1 MIQNL
6 PIKQKE
12 KSKLK
17 MEKLNNRSEFSLIF
31 KYALKDLSRNYHKI
45 SSIIATLFISL
56 FILSAIFTIED
67 SLKKEL
73 NDNAKAL
80 LGGDLE
86 IDYNRNQGNLELVNQ
101 VKEFAT
107 VSQMIEFS
115 TMLSTTGRDKNKS
128 LFTRIK
134 TVDEKYPLYG
144 EVVFEPIGAYE
155 RMQKE
160 PNTILINES
169 LSKTLNI
176 KLNEQVK
183 VQDQNFTVIGI
194 IKSVPDVSGFVA
206 FGDWALA
213 GKQTLEILK
222 LNGIGSFLNYEYKV
236 KFNQA
241 DNPDEIEQRIEAI
254 FKNDQKVKLRYPEN
268 SASGIKR
275 IINNFSQFLS
285 LVSISAMLIA
295 GIGIANTLLSFINQ
309 NNMSIAVRKAVGFYS
324 GNIKTLYYL
333 QLLILLFVIT
343 VISYGSSFLI
353 VPIVDKYLSDG
364 LGLNVYPVFSIINFI
379 KIFLVGLLVLVIFSI
394 PTISSIDQVKA
405 SNLFR
410 NVFQNLQFYY
420 SKKSIVLSFILLS
433 ILVLL
438 FTIGSEQPTY
448 SLGYFTAFFVC
459 LIVFFFLSRIIIFF
473 LKKFKSSSNISL
485 KVSIKNITQTKSITP
500 ITIMSLGLGVTL
512 LLTLALVGTNF
523 QREIAKSI
531 PNIAPD
537 YFFVGIQKGERE
549 KFEQGIL
556 KMDPNAD
563 IEVVPMVSS
572 GIAKINGINPN
583 TYIKPDNDSYWVI
596 GSERRSSWVE
606 DVPEDNPLVAGKWW
620 DLNKPNE
627 LQISLDAKVARDFN
641 IQLGDIFTLNIYGR
655 EIDGEVI
662 NFREVD
668 YRDLSI
674 NFAMLFNP
682 KFAQNIPHEYL
693 ATAKFNTDKFDETE
707 MLEVMPSLSMIKIAD
722 YLTKVTAVLNKVFI
736 AVTLIS
742 AVTIVIGLIVISSA
756 IMVQGKVKEYQNLVF
771 KILGFSKKE
780 IIFSSLIEFI
790 IIFKS
795 VILIAIFFAVIGS
808 KFIIENIFELVWM
821 FDFKVLIYLSFS
833 IGCITLLL
841 IMLTNL
847 KYLNP
852 KVYPLIRNQ

>member
-1 MIQNL
+1 M
-6 PIKQKE
+6 E
-12 KSKLK
+12 KS
-17 MEKLNNRSEFSLIF
+17 NNSSEFNLIL

-45 SSIIATLFISL
+45 SSIIITLFISL

-86 IDYNRNQGNLELVNQ
+86 IDYNRNQGNLDLVNQ

-115 TMLSTTGRDKNKS
+115 TMLSTTGREKNKS

-144 EVVFEPIGAYE
+144 EVDYEPIDAYE
-155 RMQKE
+155 RMQTE

-176 KLNEQVK
+176 KINEQVK

-236 KFNQA
+236 KFNNDDDPEQ
-241 DNPDEIEQRIEAI
+241 IERKIENI

-333 QLLILLFVIT
+333 QLFILLFVIT

-353 VPIVDKYLSDG
+353 VPIADKYLSDG
-364 LGLNVYPVFSIINFI
+364 LGLNVYPVFSFLNFF
-379 KIFLVGLLVLVIFSI
+379 KIFLVGLLVLIIFSI

-420 SKKSIVLSFILLS
+420 SKKSVAVSFILLS
-433 ILVLL
+433 TLILL

-448 SLGYFTAFFVC
+448 SLGYFVAFFVC
-459 LIVFFFLSRIIIFF
+459 LIVFFLLSKLIIFF
-473 LKKFKSSSNISL
+473 LKKFKSSSIVSL

-500 ITIMSLGLGVTL
+500 ITVMSLGLGVTL

-531 PNIAPD
+531 PDIAPD

-556 KMDPNAD
+556 NMDKDAY
-563 IEVVPMVSS
+563 IEIVPMVSS
-572 GIAKINGINPN
+572 GIAKINGVDPN
-583 TYIKPDNDSYWVI
+583 TFIKPDNDSYWVI

-606 DVPEDNPLVAGKWW
+606 DIPKDNPILEGEWW
-620 DLNKPNE
+620 DLSKPNQ
-627 LQISLDAKVARDFN
+627 LQISLDAKVAKDFN

-682 KFAQNIPHEYL
+682 QFAKEIPHEYL
-693 ATAKFNTDKFDETE
+693 ATAKFNSDKFDETE
-707 MLEVMPSLSMIKIAD
+707 MLEIMPSLSMIKIAD
-722 YLTKVTAVLNKVFI
+722 YLLKVTAVLNKVFI

-742 AVTIVIGLIVISSA
+742 AVTIIIGLIVISSA
-756 IMVQGKVKEYQNLVF
+756 IMVQGKIKEYQNLVF
-771 KILGFSKKE
+771 KILGFSKKQ

-790 IIFKS
+790 IIFMS
-795 VILIAIFFAVIGS
+795 VILIATFFAVIGS
-808 KFIIENIFELVWM
+808 KFIMENIFELVWQ
-821 FDFKVLIYLSFS
+821 FDFKVLIYLGFS
-833 IGCITLLL
+833 IGFITLML
-841 IMLTNL
+841 ILITNL
-847 KYLNP
+847 RYLNP
-852 KVYPLIRNQ
+852 KIYPLIRNQ

>member
-1 MIQNL
+1 
-6 PIKQKE
+6 
-12 KSKLK
+12 
-17 MEKLNNRSEFSLIF
+17 MEKLNNPSEFSLIF
-31 KYALKDLSRNYHKI
+31 KYALKDLSRNYHRI
-45 SSIIATLFISL
+45 SSIIVTLFISL

-86 IDYNRNQGNLELVNQ
+86 IDYNRNQGNLDIVNK

-107 VSQMIEFS
+107 VSQMVEFS
-115 TMLSTTGRDKNKS
+115 TMLSTTSREKNKS

-144 EVVFEPIGAYE
+144 NVVYEPIGAYE

-176 KLNEQVK
+176 KINEIVK
-183 VQDQNFTVIGI
+183 VQNQNFKVIGI

-236 KFNQA
+236 KFNEN
-241 DNPDEIEQRIEAI
+241 DKPEEIEQRIEEI
-254 FKNDQKVKLRYPEN
+254 FKDDQKVKLRYPEN

-333 QLLILLFVIT
+333 QLFILLFIIT
-343 VISYGSSFLI
+343 VVAYESSFLI
-353 VPIVDKYLSDG
+353 VPIADKYLSDG
-364 LGLNVYPVFSIINFI
+364 LGLNVYPVFSLLNFL

-394 PTISSIDQVKA
+394 PTVSSIDQVKA

-420 SKKSIVLSFILLS
+420 SKRSIFLSFVLLS
-433 ILVLL
+433 ILILL
-438 FTIGSEQPTY
+438 FTIGSEQPSY
-448 SLGYFTAFFVC
+448 SLGYFAAFFVC
-459 LIVFFFLSRIIIFF
+459 LIIFFLLSKLIIFF
-473 LKKFKSSSNISL
+473 LKKFKSSSIISL

-500 ITIMSLGLGVTL
+500 ITVMSLGLGVTL

-531 PNIAPD
+531 PGIAPD

-556 KMDPNAD
+556 NMDPNAS
-563 IEVVPMVSS
+563 IEIVPMVSS
-572 GIAKINGINPN
+572 GIVKINGIDPN

-606 DVPEDNPLVAGKWW
+606 NVPEDNPILQGEWW
-620 DLNKPNE
+620 DLSNPNQ
-627 LQISLDAKVARDFN
+627 LQISLDAKVAKDLN

-655 EIDGEVI
+655 EIEGKII

-682 KFAQNIPHEYL
+682 QFAKNIPHEYL
-693 ATAKFNTDKFDETE
+693 ATAKFNSNKFDETE
-707 MLEVMPSLSMIKIAD
+707 MLEIMPSLSIIKIAD
-722 YLTKVTAVLNKVFI
+722 YLSKVTAVLNKVFI

-771 KILGFSKKE
+771 KILGFSKKQ
-780 IIFSSLIEFI
+780 IVFSSLIEFI

-795 VILIAIFFAVIGS
+795 VILIAILFAVIGS
-808 KFIIENIFELVWM
+808 KFIMENIFELVWI
-821 FDFKVLIYLSFS
+821 FDFKVLIYLGFS
-833 IGCITLLL
+833 IGFVTLIL
-841 IMLTNL
+841 ILLTNL

>member
-1 MIQNL
+1 
-6 PIKQKE
+6 
-12 KSKLK
+12 
-17 MEKLNNRSEFSLIF
+17 MEKLNNSSELSLIF
-31 KYALKDLSRNYHKI
+31 KYALKDLSRNYKKI
-45 SSIIATLFISL
+45 SSIIVTLFISL

-73 NDNAKAL
+73 NDNAKVL

-86 IDYNRNQGNLELVNQ
+86 IDYNRNQGDLNLVNK
-101 VKEFAT
+101 VKEFST

-115 TMLSTTGRDKNKS
+115 TMLSTTGREKNKS

-144 EVVFEPIGAYE
+144 EVVYEPEDAYE

-160 PNTILINES
+160 PKTILINES
-169 LSKTLNI
+169 LSKTLKI
-176 KLNEQVK
+176 KINDKVK
-183 VQDQNFTVIGI
+183 VQDQSFIVVGI

-236 KFNQA
+236 KFKLS
-241 DNPDEIEQRIEAI
+241 DDPEKIESKIKDI
-254 FKNDQKVKLRYPEN
+254 FKDDQKVKLRFPEN
-268 SASGIKR
+268 SASGLKR

-333 QLLILLFVIT
+333 QLFILLFIIT

-353 VPIVDKYLSDG
+353 VPIADKYLSDG
-364 LGLNVYPVFSIINFI
+364 LGLNVYPKFSLINFI
-379 KIFLVGLLVLVIFSI
+379 KIFVVGLLVLIIFSI

-420 SKKSIVLSFILLS
+420 SKKSVILSFILLS
-433 ILVLL
+433 FLVLL
-438 FTIGSEQPTY
+438 FTLGSERPSY
-448 SLGYFTAFFVC
+448 SLGYFLAFFVC
-459 LIVFFFLSRIIIFF
+459 LIVFFLLSKIIIYL
-473 LKKFKSSSNISL
+473 LKKFNFFSNISL

-523 QREIAKSI
+523 KREIARSI
-531 PNIAPD
+531 PDIAPD
-537 YFFVGIQKGERE
+537 YFFVGIQKGEKK
-549 KFEQGIL
+549 KFEQGVY
-556 KMDPNAD
+556 KMDPDAD
-563 IEVVPMVSS
+563 IEIVPMVSS
-572 GIAKINGINPN
+572 GIVKINGVNPN
-583 TYIKPDNDSYWVI
+583 SYIKPDNDSYWVI

-606 DVPEDNPLVAGKWW
+606 KIPEDNPILKGEWW
-620 DLNKPNE
+620 DLSKPNQ
-627 LQISLDAKVARDFN
+627 LQISLDAKVAKDFN
-641 IQLGDIFTLNIYGR
+641 IELGDIFTLNIYGR
-655 EIDGEVI
+655 EIDGEIV

-682 KFAQNIPHEYL
+682 QFAKKIPHEYL
-693 ATAKFNTDKFDETE
+693 ATAKFKNPDNFDETK
-707 MLEVMPSLSMIKIAD
+707 MLEVLPSLSMIKIAD
-722 YLTKVTAVLNKVFI
+722 YLNKVTSVLNKVFI

-742 AVTIVIGLIVISSA
+742 GVTIVIGLIVISSA

-790 IIFKS
+790 IIFMS
-795 VILIAIFFAVIGS
+795 VILIAIFFAAIGS
-808 KFIIENIFELVWM
+808 KFIIENIFELVWQ
-821 FDFKVLIYLSFS
+821 FDFKVLIYLGAS
-833 IGCITLLL
+833 IGTVTLIL

-847 KYLNP
+847 KYLSP

>member
-1 MIQNL
+1 
-6 PIKQKE
+6 
-12 KSKLK
+12 
-17 MEKLNNRSEFSLIF
+17 MEKLNNFSDLSLIL
-31 KYALKDLSRNYHKI
+31 KYALKDLSRNYKKI
-45 SSIIATLFISL
+45 SSIIVTLFISL

-73 NDNAKAL
+73 NDNAKVL

-86 IDYNRNQGNLELVNQ
+86 IDYNRNQGDLNLVSK
-101 VKEFAT
+101 VKEFST

-115 TMLSTTGRDKNKS
+115 TMLSTTGREKNKS

-144 EVVFEPIGAYE
+144 EVVYEPEDAYE

-160 PNTILINES
+160 PKTILINES
-169 LSKTLNI
+169 LSKTLKI
-176 KLNEQVK
+176 KINDKVK
-183 VQDQNFTVIGI
+183 VQDQSFIVVGI

-222 LNGIGSFLNYEYKV
+222 LNGIGNFLNYEYKV
-236 KFNQA
+236 KFKPS
-241 DNPDEIEQRIEAI
+241 DDPEKIEGKIKDI
-254 FKNDQKVKLRYPEN
+254 FKDDQKVKLRFPEN
-268 SASGIKR
+268 SASGLKR

-333 QLLILLFVIT
+333 QLLILLFIIT

-353 VPIVDKYLSDG
+353 VPIADKYLSDG
-364 LGLNVYPVFSIINFI
+364 LGLNVYPKFSLINFI
-379 KIFLVGLLVLVIFSI
+379 KIFIVGLLVLIIFSI

-420 SKKSIVLSFILLS
+420 SKKSVILSFILLS
-433 ILVLL
+433 FLVLL
-438 FTIGSEQPTY
+438 FTLGSERPSY
-448 SLGYFTAFFVC
+448 SLGYFLAFFVC
-459 LIVFFFLSRIIIFF
+459 LIVFFLLSKVIIYL
-473 LKKFKSSSNISL
+473 LKKFNFISNISL

-523 QREIAKSI
+523 KREIARSI
-531 PNIAPD
+531 PDIAPD
-537 YFFVGIQKGERE
+537 YFFVGIQKGEKK
-549 KFEQGIL
+549 KFEQGVY
-556 KMDPNAD
+556 KMSPDAN
-563 IEVVPMVSS
+563 IEIVPMVSS
-572 GIAKINGINPN
+572 GIVKINGVNPN
-583 TYIKPDNDSYWVI
+583 SYIKPDNDSYWVI

-606 DVPEDNPLVAGKWW
+606 NIPKDNPILKGEWW
-620 DLNKPNE
+620 DLSKPNQ
-627 LQISLDAKVARDFN
+627 LQISLDAKVAKDFN
-641 IQLGDIFTLNIYGR
+641 IELGDIFTLNIYGR
-655 EIDGEVI
+655 EIDGEIV

-682 KFAQNIPHEYL
+682 QFAKKIPHEYL
-693 ATAKFNTDKFDETE
+693 ATAKFKNLDNFDETK
-707 MLEVMPSLSMIKIAD
+707 MLEVLPSLSMIKIAD
-722 YLTKVTAVLNKVFI
+722 YLNKVTSVLNKVFI

-742 AVTIVIGLIVISSA
+742 GVTIVIGLIVISSA

-790 IIFKS
+790 IIFMS

-808 KFIIENIFELVWM
+808 KFIMENIFELVWQ
-821 FDFKVLIYLSFS
+821 FDFKVLIYLGAS
-833 IGCITLLL
+833 IGIVTLIL

-847 KYLNP
+847 KYLSP

>member
-1 MIQNL
+1 
-6 PIKQKE
+6 
-12 KSKLK
+12 
-17 MEKLNNRSEFSLIF
+17 MEKLNNRSEFSLIL

-45 SSIIATLFISL
+45 SSIIVTLFISL

-86 IDYNRNQGNLELVNQ
+86 IDYNRNPGNLDLVNQ
-101 VKEFAT
+101 VKKFAI

-115 TMLSTTGRDKNKS
+115 TMLSTTGREKNKS

-144 EVVFEPIGAYE
+144 NVFYEPIGAYE

-160 PNTILINES
+160 PYSILINES

-176 KLNEQVK
+176 KINEKVK

-236 KFNQA
+236 KFNEK
-241 DNPDEIEQRIEAI
+241 DSSEEIEQRIKEI

-333 QLLILLFVIT
+333 QLFILLFIIT
-343 VISYGSSFLI
+343 VFAYGSSFLI
-353 VPIVDKYLSDG
+353 VPIVDKYLSNG
-364 LGLNVYPVFSIINFI
+364 LGLNVYPVFSLLNFL
-379 KIFLVGLLVLVIFSI
+379 KIFLVGLLILIIFSI

-420 SKKSIVLSFILLS
+420 SKRSVVLSFVLLS
-433 ILVLL
+433 ILILL
-438 FTIGSEQPTY
+438 FTIGSEQPSY
-448 SLGYFTAFFVC
+448 SLGYFAAFFVC
-459 LIVFFFLSRIIIFF
+459 LIVFFLLSKLIIFF
-473 LKKFKSSSNISL
+473 LRKFKSSPIISL

-500 ITIMSLGLGVTL
+500 ITVMSLGLGVTL

-531 PNIAPD
+531 PDIAPD

-556 KMDPNAD
+556 NMDPNAS
-563 IEVVPMVSS
+563 IEIVPMVSS
-572 GIAKINGINPN
+572 GIVKINGIDPN

-606 DVPEDNPLVAGKWW
+606 NVPEDNSILEGEWW
-620 DLNKPNE
+620 DLLNPDQ
-627 LQISLDAKVARDFN
+627 LQISLDAKVAKDFN
-641 IQLGDIFTLNIYGR
+641 ILLGDIFTLNVYGR
-655 EIDGEVI
+655 EIEGKVV

-682 KFAQNIPHEYL
+682 QFAKNIPHEYL
-693 ATAKFNTDKFDETE
+693 ATAKFNSNKFDETE
-707 MLEVMPSLSMIKIAD
+707 MLEIMPSLSMIKIAD
-722 YLTKVTAVLNKVFI
+722 YLSKVTAVLNKVFI

-742 AVTIVIGLIVISSA
+742 AITIVIGLIVISSA

-771 KILGFSKKE
+771 KILGFSKKQ

-790 IIFKS
+790 IVFKS
-795 VILIAIFFAVIGS
+795 VILIAVFFAVIGS
-808 KFIIENIFELVWM
+808 KFIMENIFELVWM
-821 FDFKVLIYLSFS
+821 FDFKILIYLGLT
-833 IGCITLLL
+833 IGFITLVL
-841 IMLTNL
+841 ILLTNL

>member
-1 MIQNL
+1 
-6 PIKQKE
+6 
-12 KSKLK
+12 
-17 MEKLNNRSEFSLIF
+17 MEKLNNSSELSLIF
-31 KYALKDLSRNYHKI
+31 KYALKDLSRNYKKI
-45 SSIIATLFISL
+45 SSIIVTLFISL

-73 NDNAKAL
+73 NDNAKVL

-86 IDYNRNQGNLELVNQ
+86 IDYNRNQGDLNLVNK
-101 VKEFAT
+101 VKEFST

-115 TMLSTTGRDKNKS
+115 TMLSTTGREKNKS

-144 EVVFEPIGAYE
+144 EVVYEPEDAYE

-160 PNTILINES
+160 PKTILINES
-169 LSKTLNI
+169 LSKTLKI
-176 KLNEQVK
+176 KINDKVK
-183 VQDQNFTVIGI
+183 VQDQSFIVVGI

-236 KFNQA
+236 KFKPS
-241 DNPDEIEQRIEAI
+241 DDPEKIESKIKDI
-254 FKNDQKVKLRYPEN
+254 FKDDQKVKLRFPEN
-268 SASGIKR
+268 SASGLKR

-333 QLLILLFVIT
+333 QLLILLFIIT

-353 VPIVDKYLSDG
+353 VPIADKYLSDG
-364 LGLNVYPVFSIINFI
+364 LGLNVYPKFSLINFI
-379 KIFLVGLLVLVIFSI
+379 KIFIVGLLVLIIFSI

-420 SKKSIVLSFILLS
+420 SKKSVILSFILLS
-433 ILVLL
+433 FLVLL
-438 FTIGSEQPTY
+438 FTLGSERPSY
-448 SLGYFTAFFVC
+448 SLGYFLAFFVC
-459 LIVFFFLSRIIIFF
+459 LIVFFLLSKIIIYL
-473 LKKFKSSSNISL
+473 LKKFNFNSNISL

-523 QREIAKSI
+523 KREIARSI
-531 PNIAPD
+531 PDIAPD
-537 YFFVGIQKGERE
+537 YFFVGIQKGEKK
-549 KFEQGIL
+549 KFEQSVY
-556 KMDPNAD
+556 KMNPDAN
-563 IEVVPMVSS
+563 IEIVPMVSS
-572 GIAKINGINPN
+572 GIVKINGVNPN
-583 TYIKPDNDSYWVI
+583 SYIKPDNDSYWVI

-606 DVPEDNPLVAGKWW
+606 NIPKDNPILKGEWW
-620 DLNKPNE
+620 DLSKPNQ
-627 LQISLDAKVARDFN
+627 LQISLDAKVAKDFN
-641 IQLGDIFTLNIYGR
+641 IELGDIFTLNIYGR
-655 EIDGEVI
+655 EIDGEIV

-682 KFAQNIPHEYL
+682 QFAKKIPHEYL
-693 ATAKFNTDKFDETE
+693 ATAKFKNPDNFDETK
-707 MLEVMPSLSMIKIAD
+707 MLEVLPSLSMIKIAD
-722 YLTKVTAVLNKVFI
+722 YLNKVTSVLNKVFI

-742 AVTIVIGLIVISSA
+742 GVTIVIGLIVISSA

-790 IIFKS
+790 IIFMS

-808 KFIIENIFELVWM
+808 KFIMENIFELVWQ
-821 FDFKVLIYLSFS
+821 FDFKVLIYLGAS
-833 IGCITLLL
+833 IGIVTLIL

-847 KYLNP
+847 KYLSP

>member
-1 MIQNL
+1 M
-6 PIKQKE
+6 E
-12 KSKLK
+12 KS
-17 MEKLNNRSEFSLIF
+17 NNSSEFNLIL

-45 SSIIATLFISL
+45 SSIIITLFISL

-86 IDYNRNQGNLELVNQ
+86 IDYNRNQGNLDLVNQ

-115 TMLSTTGRDKNKS
+115 TMLSTTGREKNKS

-134 TVDEKYPLYG
+134 TVDEKYPHYG
-144 EVVFEPIGAYE
+144 EVDYEPIEAYE
-155 RMQKE
+155 RMQRE

-176 KLNEQVK
+176 KINEQVK

-236 KFNQA
+236 KFNNDDDPA
-241 DNPDEIEQRIEAI
+241 EIEKKIENI

-333 QLLILLFVIT
+333 QLFILLFIIT

-353 VPIVDKYLSDG
+353 VPIADKYLSDG
-364 LGLNVYPVFSIINFI
+364 LGLNVYPVFSFLNFF

-420 SKKSIVLSFILLS
+420 SKKSVAVSFILLS
-433 ILVLL
+433 ILIIL
-438 FTIGSEQPTY
+438 FTIGTEQPTY
-448 SLGYFTAFFVC
+448 SLGYFVAFFVC
-459 LIVFFFLSRIIIFF
+459 LVVFFLLSKLIIFF
-473 LKKFKSSSNISL
+473 LKKFKSSSIVSL

-500 ITIMSLGLGVTL
+500 ITVMSLGLGVTL

-531 PNIAPD
+531 PDIAPD

-556 KMDPNAD
+556 NMDKDAN
-563 IEVVPMVSS
+563 IEIVPMVSS
-572 GIAKINGINPN
+572 GIVKINGVDPN
-583 TYIKPDNDSYWVI
+583 TFIKPDNDSYWVI

-606 DVPEDNPLVAGKWW
+606 NIPKDNPILEGEWW
-620 DLNKPNE
+620 DLSKPNQ
-627 LQISLDAKVARDFN
+627 LQISLDAKVAKDFN
-641 IQLGDIFTLNIYGR
+641 IQLGDIFTLNVYGR

-682 KFAQNIPHEYL
+682 QFAKQIPHEYL
-693 ATAKFNTDKFDETE
+693 ATAKFNSDKFDETE
-707 MLEVMPSLSMIKIAD
+707 MLEIMPSLSMIKIAD
-722 YLTKVTAVLNKVFI
+722 YLLKVTAVLNKVFI

-742 AVTIVIGLIVISSA
+742 AVTIIIGLIVISSA
-756 IMVQGKVKEYQNLVF
+756 IMVQGKIKEYQNLVF
-771 KILGFSKKE
+771 KILGFSKKQ

-790 IIFKS
+790 IIFMS
-795 VILIAIFFAVIGS
+795 VILIATFFAVIGS
-808 KFIIENIFELVWM
+808 KFIMENIFELVWQ
-821 FDFKVLIYLSFS
+821 FDFKVLIYLGFS
-833 IGCITLLL
+833 IGLVTLIL
-841 IMLTNL
+841 ILITNL
-847 KYLNP
+847 RYLNP
-852 KVYPLIRNQ
+852 KIYPLIRNQ

>member
-1 MIQNL
+1 
-6 PIKQKE
+6 
-12 KSKLK
+12 
-17 MEKLNNRSEFSLIF
+17 MEKLNNPSEINLIF
-31 KYALKDLSRNYHKI
+31 KYALKDLSRNYKKL
-45 SSIIATLFISL
+45 SSIIITLFISL

-86 IDYNRNQGNLELVNQ
+86 IDYNRNEGNLKLVNQ

-107 VSQMIEFS
+107 ISQMIEFS
-115 TMLSTTGRDKNKS
+115 TMVSTIDRDKNKS

-134 TVDEKYPLYG
+134 TVDTKYPLYG
-144 EVVFEPIGAYE
+144 EVNYEPAGAFD
-155 RMQKE
+155 RMHNE
-160 PNTILINES
+160 PNTLLINES
-169 LSKTLNI
+169 LSKNLNLKI
-176 KLNEQVK
+176 DDKIK
-183 VQDQNFTVIGI
+183 VQNQLFTIIGI
-194 IKSVPDVSGFVA
+194 VKSVPDVSGFVA

-213 GKQTLEILK
+213 GDQTLEILK

-236 KFNQA
+236 KFNEA
-241 DNPDEIEQRIEAI
+241 DDAAKIEKKIENI
-254 FKNDQKVKLRYPEN
+254 FKDDQKVKLRYPEN
-268 SASGIKR
+268 SASGLKR

-333 QLLILLFVIT
+333 QLLILLLVIT
-343 VISYGSSFLI
+343 TLAYGSSFLI
-353 VPIVDKYLSDG
+353 VPIVDQYLSDG
-364 LGLNVYPVFSIINFI
+364 LGLNVSPVFSFFNFI

-394 PTISSIDQVKA
+394 PTISSIDQVRA

-410 NVFQNLQFYY
+410 NVFQNLEFYY
-420 SKKSIVLSFILLS
+420 SKKSTALSLILLS

-438 FTIGSEQPTY
+438 FSFGSERPIY
-448 SLGYFTAFFVC
+448 SIGYFAAFFVC
-459 LIVFFFLSRIIIFF
+459 LIVFFLLSKIIIYF
-473 LKKFKSSSNISL
+473 LKKFKSTSNISL

-531 PNIAPD
+531 PDIAPD
-537 YFFVGIQKGERE
+537 YFFVGIQKGEKEIFE
-549 KFEQGIL
+549 KNIL
-556 KMDPNAD
+556 NIDSNAK

-572 GIAKINGINPN
+572 GIIKINGVNPN
-583 TYIKPDNDSYWVI
+583 IYIKPDNDSYWVI
-596 GSERRSSWVE
+596 GSDRRSSWVE
-606 DVPEDNPLVAGKWW
+606 DVPEDNPITEGEWW
-620 DLNKPNE
+620 DLTKPDQ
-627 LQISLDAKVARDFN
+627 LQISLDAEVAKNLN
-641 IQLGDIFTLNIYGR
+641 INLGDVFTLNIYGR
-655 EIDGEVI
+655 EIDGEIV
-662 NFREVD
+662 NFRAVD

-682 KFAQNIPHEYL
+682 QFANNIPHEYL
-693 ATAKFNTDKFDETE
+693 ATAKFETIEKFDETS
-707 MLEVMPSLSMIKIAD
+707 MLDVLPSLSMIKIAD
-722 YLTKVTAVLNKVFI
+722 YLSKVTDVLNKVFI
-736 AVTLIS
+736 AVTLVS
-742 AVTIVIGLIVISSA
+742 AVTIIIGLIVISSA

-780 IIFSSLIEFI
+780 VILSSLIEFI

-795 VILIAIFFAVIGS
+795 VILIAILFAVIAS
-808 KFIIENIFELVWM
+808 KFIMENIFELVWA
-821 FDFKVLIYLSFS
+821 FDLKVLIYLGFS
-833 IGCITLLL
+833 IGSVTLFL

>member
-1 MIQNL
+1 
-6 PIKQKE
+6 
-12 KSKLK
+12 
-17 MEKLNNRSEFSLIF
+17 MEKLNNPSELSLIF
-31 KYALKDLSRNYHKI
+31 KYALKDLSRNYKKI
-45 SSIIATLFISL
+45 SSIIVTLFISL

-73 NDNAKAL
+73 NDNAKVL

-86 IDYNRNQGNLELVNQ
+86 IDYNRNQGDLNLVNK
-101 VKEFAT
+101 VKEFST

-115 TMLSTTGRDKNKS
+115 TMLSTTGREKNKS

-144 EVVFEPIGAYE
+144 EVVYEPEEAYE

-160 PNTILINES
+160 PKTILINES
-169 LSKTLNI
+169 LSKTLKI
-176 KLNEQVK
+176 KINDKVK
-183 VQDQNFTVIGI
+183 VQDQSFIVVGI

-236 KFNQA
+236 KFKPS
-241 DNPDEIEQRIEAI
+241 DDPEKIESKIKDI
-254 FKNDQKVKLRYPEN
+254 FKDDQKVKLRFPEN
-268 SASGIKR
+268 SASGLKR

-333 QLLILLFVIT
+333 QLLILLFIIT
-343 VISYGSSFLI
+343 VISYSSSFLI
-353 VPIVDKYLSDG
+353 VPIADKYLSDG
-364 LGLNVYPVFSIINFI
+364 LGLNVYPKFSLINFI
-379 KIFLVGLLVLVIFSI
+379 KIFIVGLLVLIIFSI

-420 SKKSIVLSFILLS
+420 SKKSVILSFILLS
-433 ILVLL
+433 FLVLL
-438 FTIGSEQPTY
+438 FTLGSERPSY
-448 SLGYFTAFFVC
+448 SLGYFLSFFVC
-459 LIVFFFLSRIIIFF
+459 LIVFFLLSKIIIYL
-473 LKKFKSSSNISL
+473 LKKFNFISNISL

-523 QREIAKSI
+523 KREIARSI
-531 PNIAPD
+531 PDIAPD
-537 YFFVGIQKGERE
+537 YFFVGIQKGEKK
-549 KFEQGIL
+549 KFEQGVY
-556 KMDPNAD
+556 KMNPDAN
-563 IEVVPMVSS
+563 IEIVPMVSS
-572 GIAKINGINPN
+572 GIVKINGVNPN
-583 TYIKPDNDSYWVI
+583 SYIKPNNDSYWVI

-606 DVPEDNPLVAGKWW
+606 NIPKDNPIIKGEWW
-620 DLNKPNE
+620 DLSKPNQ
-627 LQISLDAKVARDFN
+627 LQISLDAKVAKDFN
-641 IQLGDIFTLNIYGR
+641 IELGDIFTLNIYGR
-655 EIDGEVI
+655 EIDGEII

-682 KFAQNIPHEYL
+682 QFAKKIPHEYL
-693 ATAKFNTDKFDETE
+693 ATAKFKNPDNFDETK
-707 MLEVMPSLSMIKIAD
+707 MLEVLPSLSMIKIAD
-722 YLTKVTAVLNKVFI
+722 YLNKVTSVLNKVFI

-742 AVTIVIGLIVISSA
+742 GVTIVIGLIVISSA

-790 IIFKS
+790 IIFMS

-808 KFIIENIFELVWM
+808 KFVMENIFELVWQ
-821 FDFKVLIYLSFS
+821 FDFKVLIYLGAS
-833 IGCITLLL
+833 IGIVTLIL

-847 KYLNP
+847 KYLSP

>member
-1 MIQNL
+1 
-6 PIKQKE
+6 
-12 KSKLK
+12 
-17 MEKLNNRSEFSLIF
+17 MEKLNNSSELSLIF
-31 KYALKDLSRNYHKI
+31 KYALKDLSRNYKKI
-45 SSIIATLFISL
+45 SSIIVTLFISL

-73 NDNAKAL
+73 NDNAKVL

-86 IDYNRNQGNLELVNQ
+86 IDYNRNQGDLNLVNK
-101 VKEFAT
+101 VKEFST

-115 TMLSTTGRDKNKS
+115 TMLSTTGREKNKS

-144 EVVFEPIGAYE
+144 EVVYEPEDAYE

-160 PNTILINES
+160 PKTILINES
-169 LSKTLNI
+169 LSKTLKI
-176 KLNEQVK
+176 KINDKVK
-183 VQDQNFTVIGI
+183 VQDQSFIVVGI

-236 KFNQA
+236 KFKPS
-241 DNPDEIEQRIEAI
+241 DDPEKIESKIKDI
-254 FKNDQKVKLRYPEN
+254 FKDDQKVKLRFPEN
-268 SASGIKR
+268 SASGLKR

-333 QLLILLFVIT
+333 QLFILLFIIT

-353 VPIVDKYLSDG
+353 VPIADKYLSDG
-364 LGLNVYPVFSIINFI
+364 LGLNVYPKFSLINFI
-379 KIFLVGLLVLVIFSI
+379 KIFIVGLLVLIIFSI

-420 SKKSIVLSFILLS
+420 SKKSVILSFILLS
-433 ILVLL
+433 FLVLL
-438 FTIGSEQPTY
+438 FTLGSERPSY
-448 SLGYFTAFFVC
+448 SLGYFLAFFVC
-459 LIVFFFLSRIIIFF
+459 LIVFFLLSKIIIYL
-473 LKKFKSSSNISL
+473 LKKFNFISNISL

-523 QREIAKSI
+523 KREIARSI
-531 PNIAPD
+531 PDIAPD
-537 YFFVGIQKGERE
+537 YFFVGIQKGEKK
-549 KFEQGIL
+549 KFEQGVY
-556 KMDPNAD
+556 KMNPDAN
-563 IEVVPMVSS
+563 IEIVPMVSS
-572 GIAKINGINPN
+572 GIVKINGVNPN
-583 TYIKPDNDSYWVI
+583 SYIKPDNDSYWVI

-606 DVPEDNPLVAGKWW
+606 NIPKDNPILKGEWW
-620 DLNKPNE
+620 DLSKPNQ
-627 LQISLDAKVARDFN
+627 LQISLDAKVAKDFN
-641 IQLGDIFTLNIYGR
+641 IELGDIFTLNIYGR
-655 EIDGEVI
+655 EIDGEIV

-682 KFAQNIPHEYL
+682 QFAKKIPHEYL
-693 ATAKFNTDKFDETE
+693 ATAKFKNPDNFDETK
-707 MLEVMPSLSMIKIAD
+707 MLEVLPSLSMIKIAD
-722 YLTKVTAVLNKVFI
+722 YLNKVTSVLNKVFI

-742 AVTIVIGLIVISSA
+742 GVTIVIGLIVISSA

-790 IIFKS
+790 IIFIS

-808 KFIIENIFELVWM
+808 KFIMENIFELVWQ
-821 FDFKVLIYLSFS
+821 FDFKVLIYLGAS
-833 IGCITLLL
+833 IGIVTLIL

-847 KYLNP
+847 KYLSP

>member
-1 MIQNL
+1 
-6 PIKQKE
+6 
-12 KSKLK
+12 
-17 MEKLNNRSEFSLIF
+17 MEKLNNSSELSLIF
-31 KYALKDLSRNYHKI
+31 KYALKDLSRNYKKI
-45 SSIIATLFISL
+45 SSIIVTLFISL

-73 NDNAKAL
+73 NDNAKVL

-86 IDYNRNQGNLELVNQ
+86 IDYNRNQGDLNLVNK
-101 VKEFAT
+101 VKEFST

-115 TMLSTTGRDKNKS
+115 TMLSTTGREKNKS

-144 EVVFEPIGAYE
+144 EVVYEPEDAYE

-160 PNTILINES
+160 PKTILINES
-169 LSKTLNI
+169 LSKTLKI
-176 KLNEQVK
+176 KINDKVK
-183 VQDQNFTVIGI
+183 VQDQSFIVVGI

-236 KFNQA
+236 KFKPS
-241 DNPDEIEQRIEAI
+241 DDPEKIESKIKDI
-254 FKNDQKVKLRYPEN
+254 FKDDQKVKLRFPEN
-268 SASGIKR
+268 SASGLKR

-324 GNIKTLYYL
+324 GNIKTLYYI
-333 QLLILLFVIT
+333 QLLILLFIIT
-343 VISYGSSFLI
+343 VISYSSSFLI
-353 VPIVDKYLSDG
+353 VPIADKYLSDG
-364 LGLNVYPVFSIINFI
+364 LGLNVYPKFSLINFI
-379 KIFLVGLLVLVIFSI
+379 KIFIVGLLVLIIFSI

-420 SKKSIVLSFILLS
+420 SKKSVILSFILLS
-433 ILVLL
+433 FLVLL
-438 FTIGSEQPTY
+438 FTLGSERPSY
-448 SLGYFTAFFVC
+448 SLGYFLAFFVC
-459 LIVFFFLSRIIIFF
+459 LIVFFLLSKIIIYL
-473 LKKFKSSSNISL
+473 LKKFNFISNISL

-523 QREIAKSI
+523 KREIARSI
-531 PNIAPD
+531 PDIAPD
-537 YFFVGIQKGERE
+537 YFFVGIQKGEKK
-549 KFEQGIL
+549 KFEQGVY
-556 KMDPNAD
+556 KMNPDAN
-563 IEVVPMVSS
+563 IEIVPMVSS
-572 GIAKINGINPN
+572 GIVKINGVNPN
-583 TYIKPDNDSYWVI
+583 SYIKPDNDSYWVI

-606 DVPEDNPLVAGKWW
+606 NIPKDNPIIKGEWW
-620 DLNKPNE
+620 DLSKPNQ
-627 LQISLDAKVARDFN
+627 LQISLDAKVAKDFN
-641 IQLGDIFTLNIYGR
+641 IELGDIFTLNIYGR
-655 EIDGEVI
+655 EIDGEIV

-682 KFAQNIPHEYL
+682 QFAKKIPHEYL
-693 ATAKFNTDKFDETE
+693 ATAKFKNPDNFDETK
-707 MLEVMPSLSMIKIAD
+707 MLEVLPSLSMIKIAD
-722 YLTKVTAVLNKVFI
+722 YLNKVTSVLNKVFI

-742 AVTIVIGLIVISSA
+742 GVTIVIGLIVISSA

-790 IIFKS
+790 IIFMS

-808 KFIIENIFELVWM
+808 KFIMENIFELVWQ
-821 FDFKVLIYLSFS
+821 FDFKVLIYLGAS
-833 IGCITLLL
+833 IGIVTLIL

-847 KYLNP
+847 KYLSP

>member
-1 MIQNL
+1 
-6 PIKQKE
+6 
-12 KSKLK
+12 
-17 MEKLNNRSEFSLIF
+17 MEKLNNSSELSLIF
-31 KYALKDLSRNYHKI
+31 KYALKDLSRNYKKI
-45 SSIIATLFISL
+45 SSIIVTLFISL

-73 NDNAKAL
+73 NDNAKVL

-86 IDYNRNQGNLELVNQ
+86 IDYNRNQGDLTLVNK
-101 VKEFAT
+101 VKKFSS

-115 TMLSTTGRDKNKS
+115 TMLSTTGREKNKS

-144 EVVFEPIGAYE
+144 EVVYEPEDAYE
-155 RMQKE
+155 RMQNE
-160 PNTILINES
+160 PKTILINES
-169 LSKTLNI
+169 LSKTLKI
-176 KLNEQVK
+176 KINDKVK
-183 VQDQNFTVIGI
+183 VQDQSFIVVGI

-236 KFNQA
+236 KFKPG
-241 DNPDEIEQRIEAI
+241 DDPEKIESKIKDI
-254 FKNDQKVKLRYPEN
+254 FKDDQKVKLRFPEN
-268 SASGIKR
+268 SASGLKR

-333 QLLILLFVIT
+333 QLLILLFIIT
-343 VISYGSSFLI
+343 LISYGSSFLI
-353 VPIVDKYLSDG
+353 VPIADKYLSDG
-364 LGLNVYPVFSIINFI
+364 LGLNVYPKFSLINFI
-379 KIFLVGLLVLVIFSI
+379 KIFIVGLLVLIIFSI

-410 NVFQNLQFYY
+410 NVFQNLKFYY
-420 SKKSIVLSFILLS
+420 SKKSVILSFILLS
-433 ILVLL
+433 FLVLL
-438 FTIGSEQPTY
+438 FTLGSERPSY
-448 SLGYFTAFFVC
+448 SLGYFLAFFVC
-459 LIVFFFLSRIIIFF
+459 LIVFFLLSKIIIYL
-473 LKKFKSSSNISL
+473 LKKFNFISNISL

-523 QREIAKSI
+523 KREIARSI
-531 PNIAPD
+531 PDIAPD
-537 YFFVGIQKGERE
+537 YFFVGIQKGEKK
-549 KFEQGIL
+549 KFEQGL
-556 KMDPNAD
+556 YKMNPDAN
-563 IEVVPMVSS
+563 IEIVPMVSS
-572 GIAKINGINPN
+572 GIVKINGVNPN
-583 TYIKPDNDSYWVI
+583 SYIKPDNDSYWVI

-606 DVPEDNPLVAGKWW
+606 NIPKDNPILKGEWW
-620 DLNKPNE
+620 DLSKPDQ
-627 LQISLDAKVARDFN
+627 LQISLDAKVAKDFN
-641 IQLGDIFTLNIYGR
+641 IELGDIFTLNIYGR
-655 EIDGEVI
+655 EIDGEIV

-682 KFAQNIPHEYL
+682 QFAKKIPHEYL
-693 ATAKFNTDKFDETE
+693 ATAKFKNPDNFDETK
-707 MLEVMPSLSMIKIAD
+707 MLEVLPSLSMIKIAD
-722 YLTKVTAVLNKVFI
+722 YLNKVKSVLNKVFI

-742 AVTIVIGLIVISSA
+742 GVTIIIGLIVISSA

-771 KILGFSKKE
+771 KILGFSKKQ
-780 IIFSSLIEFI
+780 IILSSLIEFI
-790 IIFKS
+790 IIFMS

-808 KFIIENIFELVWM
+808 KFIMENIFELVWQ
-821 FDFKVLIYLSFS
+821 FDFKVLIYLGAS
-833 IGCITLLL
+833 IGIVTLIL
-841 IMLTNL
+841 ILLTNL
-847 KYLNP
+847 KYLSP

>member
-1 MIQNL
+1 
-6 PIKQKE
+6 
-12 KSKLK
+12 
-17 MEKLNNRSEFSLIF
+17 MEKFYNFSEFSLII

-45 SSIIATLFISL
+45 SSIVITLFISL
-56 FILSAIFTIED
+56 FILSAIFTVED
-67 SLKKEL
+67 SLKTEL

-86 IDYNRNQGNLELVNQ
+86 IDYNRNQGNLDLVNK

-107 VSQMIEFS
+107 VSEMIEFS
-115 TMLSTTGRDKNKS
+115 TMLSTTGRKKNKS

-144 EVVFEPIGAYE
+144 NIVYEPDGAYE
-155 RMQKE
+155 RMQRE
-160 PNTILINES
+160 SNTILVNES
-169 LSKTLNI
+169 LSNTLNI
-176 KLNEQVK
+176 KINEQVK
-183 VQDQNFTVIGI
+183 VQDQNFKVIGI

-222 LNGIGSFLNYEYKV
+222 LNGIGNFLNYEYKV
-236 KFNQA
+236 RFNE
-241 DNPDEIEQRIEAI
+241 NNRSEEIEKKIEEI
-254 FKNDQKVKLRYPEN
+254 FKDDQKVKIRYPEN

-324 GNIKTLYYL
+324 GNIKKLYYF
-333 QLLILLFVIT
+333 QLFILLFIVTI
-343 VISYGSSFLI
+343 VAYGSSFLI
-353 VPIVDKYLSDG
+353 VPIVDKYLSEG
-364 LGLNVYPVFSIINFI
+364 LGLNVYPVFSLSNLL
-379 KIFLVGLLVLVIFSI
+379 KIFIVGLLVLIIFSI

-420 SKKSIVLSFILLS
+420 SKRSVVISLVLLS
-433 ILVLL
+433 ILILL
-438 FTIGSEQPTY
+438 FTIGSEQPSY
-448 SLGYFTAFFVC
+448 SLGYFAAFFVC
-459 LIVFFFLSRIIIFF
+459 LIIFFLLSKLIIFF
-473 LKKFKSSSNISL
+473 LKKFKSSSLIPL

-500 ITIMSLGLGVTL
+500 ITVMSLGLGVTL

-531 PNIAPD
+531 PDIAPD
-537 YFFVGIQKGERE
+537 YFFVGIQNGERD
-549 KFEQGIL
+549 KFEKGIL
-556 KMDPNAD
+556 DIDPNVNFE
-563 IEVVPMVSS
+563 IVPMVSS
-572 GIAKINGINPN
+572 GIVKINGIDPN

-606 DVPEDNPLVAGKWW
+606 NPPKDNPILDGEWW
-620 DLNKPNE
+620 DLSKSDQ
-627 LQISLDAKVARDFN
+627 LQISLDAKVAKDLN

-655 EIDGEVI
+655 EIEGKII

-682 KFAQNIPHEYL
+682 QFAKNIPHEYL
-693 ATAKFNTDKFDETE
+693 ATAKFNSDNFNETE
-707 MLEVMPSLSMIKIAD
+707 MLEIMPSLSIIKIAD
-722 YLTKVTAVLNKVFI
+722 YLLKVTAVLNKVFI

-742 AVTIVIGLIVISSA
+742 TVTIVIGLIVISSA

-771 KILGFSKKE
+771 KILGFSKKQ

-795 VILIAIFFAVIGS
+795 VILIAILFSIIGS
-808 KFIIENIFELVWM
+808 KFIMENIFELVWM
-821 FDFKVLIYLSFS
+821 FDFKVLIYLGLS
-833 IGCITLLL
+833 IGSVTLCL

-852 KVYPLIRNQ
+852 KAYPLIRNQ

>member
-1 MIQNL
+1 
-6 PIKQKE
+6 
-12 KSKLK
+12 
-17 MEKLNNRSEFSLIF
+17 MEKLNNPSELNLII
-31 KYALKDLSRNYHKI
+31 KYALKDLSRNFKKL
-45 SSIIATLFISL
+45 SSIIITLFISL

-73 NDNAKAL
+73 NDNAKSL

-86 IDYNRNQGNLELVNQ
+86 IDYNRNEGNLELVNQ
-101 VKEFAT
+101 VKKFAT
-107 VSQMIEFS
+107 ISQMIEFS
-115 TMLSTTGRDKNKS
+115 TMVSTIDREKNKS

-134 TVDEKYPLYG
+134 TVDTKYPLYG
-144 EVVFEPIGAYE
+144 SVNYEPIGAFD
-155 RMQKE
+155 RMHNE
-160 PNTILINES
+160 PNTLLINES
-169 LSKTLNI
+169 LSKNLNLNI
-176 KLNEQVK
+176 NEKIK
-183 VQDQNFTVIGI
+183 VQNQLFTIIGI
-194 IKSVPDVSGFVA
+194 VKSVPDVSGFVA

-213 GKQTLEILK
+213 GDQTLEILK

-236 KFNQA
+236 KFNESDDA
-241 DNPDEIEQRIEAI
+241 NKIEKKIEDI
-254 FKNDQKVKLRYPEN
+254 FKDDQKVKLRYPEN
-268 SASGIKR
+268 SASGLKR

-333 QLLILLFVIT
+333 QLVILLLIIT
-343 VISYGSSFLI
+343 TFAYGSSFLI
-353 VPIVDKYLSDG
+353 VPFVDQYLSEG
-364 LGLNVYPVFSIINFI
+364 LGLNVSPVFSIINFV
-379 KIFLVGLLVLVIFSI
+379 KIFLVGLLVLIIFSI

-410 NVFQNLQFYY
+410 NIFQNLEFYY
-420 SKKSIVLSFILLS
+420 SKKSTTLSIILLS

-438 FTIGSEQPTY
+438 FSFGSERPIY
-448 SLGYFTAFFVC
+448 SLGYFAAFFVC
-459 LIVFFFLSRIIIFF
+459 LIVFFLLSKIIIYF
-473 LKKFKSSSNISL
+473 LKKFKSTSNISL

-531 PNIAPD
+531 PDIAPD
-537 YFFVGIQKGERE
+537 YFFVGIQKGEKEIFE
-549 KFEQGIL
+549 KNIL
-556 KMDPNAD
+556 NMDANAK

-572 GIAKINGINPN
+572 GIIKINGINPN

-596 GSERRSSWVE
+596 GSDRRSSWTDE
-606 DVPEDNPLVAGKWW
+606 VPEDNPLTEGEWW
-620 DLNKPNE
+620 DLTKPDQ
-627 LQISLDAKVARDFN
+627 LQISLDAEVAKNLN
-641 IQLGDIFTLNIYGR
+641 IKLGDVFTLNIYGR
-655 EIDGEVI
+655 EIDGKIV
-662 NFREVD
+662 NFRAVD

-682 KFAQNIPHEYL
+682 QFAKNIPHEYL
-693 ATAKFNTDKFDETE
+693 ATAKFETIEKFDESS
-707 MLEVMPSLSMIKIAD
+707 MLDVLPSLSMIKIAD
-722 YLTKVTAVLNKVFI
+722 YLNKVTDVLNKVFI

-742 AVTIVIGLIVISSA
+742 AVTIIIGLIVISSA

-780 IIFSSLIEFI
+780 VVLSSLIEFI

-795 VILIAIFFAVIGS
+795 VILISIFFAVIGS
-808 KFIIENIFELVWM
+808 KFIMENIFELVWK
-821 FDFKVLIYLSFS
+821 FDFKVLIYLGFS
-833 IGCITLLL
+833 IGLVTLIL
-841 IMLTNL
+841 ILLTNL

-852 KVYPLIRNQ
+852 KIYPLIRNQ

>member
-1 MIQNL
+1 
-6 PIKQKE
+6 
-12 KSKLK
+12 
-17 MEKLNNRSEFSLIF
+17 MEKLNNSSELSLIF
-31 KYALKDLSRNYHKI
+31 KYALKDLSRNYKKI
-45 SSIIATLFISL
+45 SSIIVTLFISL

-73 NDNAKAL
+73 NDNAKVL

-86 IDYNRNQGNLELVNQ
+86 IDYNRNQGDLNLVNK
-101 VKEFAT
+101 VKEFST

-115 TMLSTTGRDKNKS
+115 TMLSTTGREKNKS

-144 EVVFEPIGAYE
+144 EVVYEPEDAYE

-160 PNTILINES
+160 PKTILINES
-169 LSKTLNI
+169 LSKTLKI
-176 KLNEQVK
+176 KINDKVK
-183 VQDQNFTVIGI
+183 VQDQSFIVVGI

-236 KFNQA
+236 KFKPS
-241 DNPDEIEQRIEAI
+241 DDPEKIESKIKDI
-254 FKNDQKVKLRYPEN
+254 FKDDQKVKLRFPEN
-268 SASGIKR
+268 SASGLKR

-333 QLLILLFVIT
+333 QLLILLFIIT

-353 VPIVDKYLSDG
+353 VPIADKYLSDG
-364 LGLNVYPVFSIINFI
+364 LGLNVYPKFSLINFI
-379 KIFLVGLLVLVIFSI
+379 KIFIVGLLVLIIFSI

-420 SKKSIVLSFILLS
+420 SKKSVVLSFILLS
-433 ILVLL
+433 FLVLL
-438 FTIGSEQPTY
+438 FTLGSERPSY
-448 SLGYFTAFFVC
+448 SLGYFLAFFVC
-459 LIVFFFLSRIIIFF
+459 LIVFFLLSKIIIYL
-473 LKKFKSSSNISL
+473 LKKFNFISNISL

-523 QREIAKSI
+523 KREIARSI
-531 PNIAPD
+531 PDIAPD
-537 YFFVGIQKGERE
+537 YFFVGIQKGEKK
-549 KFEQGIL
+549 KFEQGVY
-556 KMDPNAD
+556 KMNPDAN
-563 IEVVPMVSS
+563 IEIVPMVSS
-572 GIAKINGINPN
+572 GIVKINGVNPN
-583 TYIKPDNDSYWVI
+583 SYIKPDNDSYWVI
-596 GSERRSSWVE
+596 GSERRSSWAE
-606 DVPEDNPLVAGKWW
+606 NIPKDNPILKGEWW
-620 DLNKPNE
+620 DLSKPNQ
-627 LQISLDAKVARDFN
+627 LQISLDAKVAKDFN
-641 IQLGDIFTLNIYGR
+641 IELGDIFTLNIYGR
-655 EIDGEVI
+655 EIDGEIV

-682 KFAQNIPHEYL
+682 QFAKKIPHEYL
-693 ATAKFNTDKFDETE
+693 ATAKFKNPDNFDETK
-707 MLEVMPSLSMIKIAD
+707 MLEVLPSLSMIKIAD
-722 YLTKVTAVLNKVFI
+722 YLNKVTSVLNKVFI

-742 AVTIVIGLIVISSA
+742 GVTIVIGLIVISSA

-790 IIFKS
+790 IIFMS

-808 KFIIENIFELVWM
+808 KFIMENIFELVWQ
-821 FDFKVLIYLSFS
+821 FDFKVLIYLGAS
-833 IGCITLLL
+833 IGIVTLIL

-847 KYLNP
+847 KYLSP